1 MTQDQC
7 RQVHQPALIRV
18 SWIKKKISPV
28 KKDSSSYLS
37 HFTSA
42 CLCLTSIGTT
52 TAAAALTV
60 NNLQYVPDEELFSG
74 GSKLIWTH
82 WTVNPEWA
90 QTVLQAD
97 SIDVISRPSG
107 SWGNH
112 RNPVFNNTDTLL
124 IPFPGTELPA
134 TRFEPKDQQRRSCFR
149 LYPEKL
155 KWVVFKSW
163 WF

>member
-1 MTQDQC
+1 MSASS
-7 RQVHQPALIRV
+7 PAGIDPRELNI
-18 SWIKKKISPV
+18 KKISPV

-82 WTVNPEWA
+82 
-90 QTVLQAD
+90 
-97 SIDVISRPSG
+97 
-107 SWGNH
+107 
-112 RNPVFNNTDTLL
+112 
-124 IPFPGTELPA
+124 
-134 TRFEPKDQQRRSCFR
+134 
-149 LYPEKL
+149 
-155 KWVVFKSW
+155 
-163 WF
+163 